1 MSTSTES
8 YESISYSNKLLNVA
22 ALSLFGLIANLLALE
37 LPLTTPLLL
46 GNLAFI
52 VILQRYGLWWGL
64 ASAALV
70 VSPLDSALYW
80 LCSLLQLLVVV
91 LTSKTVRMKW
101 ALVLAYSFCCLLLL
115 SLFPEQNQ
123 PVTAVLPG
131 VLILTTTLMILQHF
145 ARLFVFQSASQH
157 MKRQQPL
164 QKQLGSRIAIMA
176 AIPWSLM
183 ISALLH
189 GTVVLNLSGYVS
201 ELAMQQQ
208 QIESQLKQ
216 KLMSYQ
222 AELRLASGYAN
233 LVGDQQSLQQL
244 VYSQPEFISA
254 LRTDASGVVSSF
266 FKEQAAQDIEGYSV
280 AHRDYFIQPQ
290 RTGQAYISDV
300 FQGQRLGTDLLFALS
315 LPLYKEQQFSGVL
328 ELSVALDRLTTALKP
343 RYQDK
348 HLQVVLMDGQQIK
361 IWGYAAPQQ
370 PGQKIAL
377 DHASVAKSKAYLT
390 HSPFHSLGDLHFNQ
404 QGNKIRL
411 QSQIEGTNWPL
422 LLLWD
427 YSHLALFYQLLTL
440 AALLLMLA
448 GFELLSRSSRRFASG
463 YTGALQQLMNAIE
476 SMQLNSVE
484 PSKLVLKNSAL
495 EFEHLLTSFTSLQQ
509 RLQSGHQALQSALE
523 EKTSLS
529 QQLEQRVTER
539 TAELSIERDKA
550 QQLASTKTRFLA
562 NMSHELRTPLTVI
575 LGFIQQ
581 ILTKPHD
588 PLLQNQLQ
596 TIDSQSKFL
605 LQIVNDILDAA
616 KMDEGKLPLE
626 LQDFEL
632 QPLLNELHQSML
644 PAAQAKAL
652 NFSLNNKYPLPRTL
666 HSDPL
671 RLKQILMNLLSNAL
685 KFTQQGEVRLSA
697 TIQQNQL
704 QLSISDT
711 GPGISSEMQQKLFAA
726 FEQGDPGVSRQF
738 GGTGLGLYICKQLAD
753 LLGYQLTLHSTLDQG
768 AEFTL
773 SIPLS
778 VHTELLLKAPKQAAS
793 NSMQPQQQL
802 PEFIGSVL
810 IVDDVP
816 DLRLLFSTLLKSTGL
831 EIQTAFNGLDAIQ
844 KVTLEPFDLI
854 LMDMHMPVMD
864 GLTATYE
871 IRRLGYQLPIIALTA
886 DVQAEQKRL
895 CLQAGCHA
903 VLTKPVQAQ
912 VLYDKIAEFL
922 PAKQKVQ
929 AQTDVQQQLDELAAM
944 YRETLPAVALELE
957 QLMQLQEPDSTA
969 VLLHRIKGT
978 SACFGFNRIST
989 LAAAT
994 ELALAEN
1001 VWPAEQFKELLLA
1014 IQQEHP

>member
-1 MSTSTES
+1 MSIVPDPYKSMVQPH
-8 YESISYSNKLLNVA
+8 KLFSVA

-52 VILQRYGLWWGL
+52 VILQRHGLWWGL
-64 ASAALV
+64 ASAILV
-70 VSPLDSALYW
+70 LFPLDSPLYW
-80 LCSLLQLLVVV
+80 LCSLLQLLTV
-91 LTSKTVRMKW
+91 LLFSRVTRRKW
-101 ALVLAYSFCCLLLL
+101 LLLLLYFLCCLLVLFWFPVQKQPFIAVLL
-115 SLFPEQNQ
+115 S
-123 PVTAVLPG
+123 A
-131 VLILTTTLMILQHF
+131 LILTSTLMILQHF
-145 ARLFVFQSASQH
+145 ARLFIFQSASQQT
-157 MKRQQPL
+157 KRQQPL

-189 GTVVLNLSGYVS
+189 GSVVLNLSGYVN

-222 AELRLASGYAN
+222 AELRLASSYAS
-233 LVGDQQSLQQL
+233 LVGDEQSLQQL

-254 LRTDASGVVSSF
+254 LRTDAAGIVRSF
-266 FKEQAAQDIEGYSV
+266 FKEQAAQDIAGHSV
-280 AHRDYFIQPQ
+280 AHRDYFIEPQ

-315 LPLYKEQQFSGVL
+315 LPLFQEQQFAGVL
-328 ELSVALDRLTTALKP
+328 ELSVALERLTTALKP
-343 RYQDK
+343 RYQDN
-348 HLQVVLMDGQQIK
+348 HLQVILMDGQQIK
-361 IWGYAAPQQ
+361 IWGYAAPQL
-370 PGQKIAL
+370 PGQKMAL

-390 HSPFHSLGDLHFNQ
+390 QSPFHSPGELYFNQ

-411 QSQIEGTNWPL
+411 ESQIEGTNWPL

-476 SMQLNSVE
+476 SMQLHSVE
-484 PSKLVLKNSAL
+484 PAKLVLKNSAL
-495 EFEHLLTSFTSLQQ
+495 EFEHLLASFTSLQQ
-509 RLQSGHQALQSALE
+509 RLQSGHKALQSALE
-523 EKTSLS
+523 EKTNLS

-581 ILTKPHD
+581 IMTKPHD
-588 PLLQNQLQ
+588 SLLQSQLQ

-626 LQDFEL
+626 LLDFEL
-632 QPLLNELHQSML
+632 QQLLNELHQSLL

-652 NFSLNNKYPLPRTL
+652 NFCLDIKYPLPRTL

-697 TIQQNQL
+697 TIAQNQL
-704 QLSISDT
+704 HLVISDT

-753 LLGYQLTLHSTLDQG
+753 LLGYQLTLHSTLEQG
-768 AEFTL
+768 TQFTL
-773 SIPLS
+773 AIPLT
-778 VHTELLLKAPKQAAS
+778 VHTELLLKAPLQS
-793 NSMQPQQQL
+793 TRNSMQAQQQL
-802 PEFIGSVL
+802 PTFVGKVL

-831 EIQTAFNGLDAIQ
+831 EIQTALNGLDAIQ
-844 KVTLEPFDLI
+844 KVTLETFDLI

-864 GLTATYE
+864 GLTATLE
-871 IRRLGYQLPIIALTA
+871 LRRLGYQIPIIALTA

-895 CLQAGCHA
+895 CLQAGCQT
-903 VLTKPVQAQ
+903 VLTKPVQAEH
-912 VLYDKIAEFL
+912 LYSKIAEFL
-922 PAKQKVQ
+922 PVKQSEK
-929 AQTDVQQQLDELAAM
+929 AETAVQQQLDELTAM
-944 YRETLPAVALELE
+944 YRESLPSVALDLE
-957 QLMQLQEPDSTA
+957 KLMQVEDPVPTA
-969 VLLHRIKGT
+969 ALLHRIKGT
-978 SACFGFNRIST
+978 SACFGFNRISS
-989 LAAAT
+989 LAAAA
-994 ELALAEN
+994 ERALAEN
-1001 VWPAEQFKELLLA
+1001 NWPLEQLKELLIA
-1014 IQQEHP
+1014 IQQENP